1 MFHWSIARSLMRAAA
16 LLGLALVA
24 GARATAFPAFAMKEK
39 KECVYCHVKPGGDRN
54 FRGLYYKAH
63 ANSFKDFDNVYE
75 AKLAGVPPDS
85 KGPEAVPTVSGY
97 PDVDVKV
104 PAALNFTVKD
114 IDGNTVKLARYTG
127 RVILVV
133 NVASKCGNT
142 PQYAD
147 LQMLYDKYKKK
158 GFVVL
163 GFPAN
168 DFAKQEPGD
177 DKAIKEFCTSKY
189 NVTFPMFSKIVVK
202 GEGQDPFY
210 KFLTD
215 KDTDEKFAG
224 DIDWNFAKF
233 VINRKGEVVARFA
246 AKIKPTTAEVVAV
259 LEKELE
265 EPAPDQKTALLQ

>member
-1 MFHWSIARSLMRAAA
+1 MFHRSLAHTLVRTVA
-16 LLGLALVA
+16 LLALALIA
-24 GARATAFPAFAMKEK
+24 GGRATAYPAFAMKEK

-63 ANSFKDFDNVYE
+63 DNSFSDFDNVYE
-75 AKLAGVPPDS
+75 AKLAGVDPAS
-85 KGPEAVPTVSGY
+85 KGPDAVPKVAGY

-104 PAALNFTVKD
+104 PAALNFTEKD
-114 IDGNTVKLARYTG
+114 IDGNTVKLARYQG
-127 RVILVV
+127 DVIMVV

-147 LQMLYDKYKKK
+147 LQKMYDKYKKQ
-158 GFVVL
+158 GFVIL

-168 DFAKQEPGD
+168 DFGKQEPGD
-177 DKAIKEFCTSKY
+177 NKTIKEFCTSKY

-202 GEGQDPFY
+202 GDGQDPLY

-215 KDTDEKFAG
+215 KETDEKFAG

-233 VINRKGEVVARFA
+233 IINRKGEVIARFPA
-246 AKIKPTTAEVVAV
+246 GTKPFTPEVVAV
-259 LEKELE
+259 VEKELE
-265 EPAPDQKTALLQ
+265 APKPEKTARLQ